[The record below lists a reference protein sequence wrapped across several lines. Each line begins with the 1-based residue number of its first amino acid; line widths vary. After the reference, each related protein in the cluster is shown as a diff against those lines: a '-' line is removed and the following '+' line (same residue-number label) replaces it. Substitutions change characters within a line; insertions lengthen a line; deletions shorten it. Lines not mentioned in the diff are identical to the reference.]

1 MAKNPI
7 SIINPLIKAF
17 VGMTMIDLTSNM
29 LPVLGQKFGG
39 QQGQLVTQVAGL
51 GIQLGKIAIIQNL
64 LGKINLG
71 KGGFIKPL
79 ILGVLNIGTVT
90 TVMKQVPSLIQTF
103 QGMSNGG
110 NGSFLSPL
118 QQQQGLR

>member
-29 LPVLGQKFGG
+29 LPALGAKFGG
-39 QQGQLVTQVAGL
+39 QQGQMVTQVAGL
-51 GIQLGKIAIIQNL
+51 GIQLGKIKIVQDL
-64 LGKINLG
+64 LSKINLG
-71 KGGFIKPL
+71 KGSFIKPL
-79 ILGVLNIGTVT
+79 IAGVLTIGTVS
-90 TVMKQVPSLIQTF
+90 TVMNQVPSLMQSF
-103 QGMSNGG
+103 SGMANGG

-118 QQQQGLR
+118 QQQQAR

>member
-7 SIINPLIKAF
+7 SIINPLIIAF

-29 LPVLGQKFGG
+29 LPALGQKFGG
-39 QQGQLVTQVAGL
+39 QQGQMVTQVAGL
-51 GIQLGKIAIIQNL
+51 GIQLGKIKIVQDL

-71 KGGFIKPL
+71 KGSFIKPL
-79 ILGVLNIGTVT
+79 IAGVLTIGTVS
-90 TVMKQVPSLIQTF
+90 TVMNQVPSLMQSF
-103 QGMSNGG
+103 QGMTSGG

-118 QQQQGLR
+118 QQQQAR